1 MPPLVT
7 IGLPVFNSERYIR
20 NSLDSLLGQ
29 TYSDFVLV
37 ISDNAS
43 EDATPSIC
51 DEYVRRDR
59 RVRYYRNATN
69 IGNPGNFNRV
79 FRLAETPYLKWST
92 ADDWWEPTFLE
103 KAVDILERNPDV
115 VLCYPQ
121 ADTVD
126 MERGERSVYHDVL
139 HLVQEDPVERF
150 IALLDR
156 IGLAHQH
163 LGLIRT
169 DVLRRTHLLGPFVGS
184 DINLLA
190 ELSLYGKF
198 YELPELLFHRRF
210 HKTSGSWK
218 RGDTK
223 HEAAYYLA
231 SGAKPRQLK
240 HVKSHLAFVRA
251 VLTAPLTPGARM
263 RALGYLARRGYWERS
278 LLLSDLRGLARR
290 FMSSDPGSVGP
301 LDGRL

>member
-1 MPPLVT
+1 MAPLVT
-7 IGLPVFNSERYIR
+7 IGLPVFNSERYLR

-29 TYSDFVLV
+29 TYADFVLI

-43 EDATPSIC
+43 EDATPVIC
-51 DEYVRRDR
+51 DEYVRQDS

-79 FRLAETPYLKWST
+79 FQLVETPYLKWST
-92 ADDWWEPTFLE
+92 SDDWWEPTFLE
-103 KAVDILERNPDV
+103 KAVAVLQSDPDV

-121 ADTVD
+121 AEIVDAEHGDTS
-126 MERGERSVYHDVL
+126 RYRDVL
-139 HLVQEDPVERF
+139 HLMQDDPVERF

-156 IGLAHQH
+156 IGLTHQH

-169 DVLRRTHLLGPFVGS
+169 EALRQTHLLGSHVGS

-190 ELSLYGKF
+190 ELALYGKF
-198 YELPELLFHRRF
+198 YELPEVLFHRRF
-210 HKTSGSWK
+210 HNKSGSWK
-218 RGDTK
+218 RGDTR

-231 SGAKPRQLK
+231 SGASPRQLK
-240 HVKSHLAFVRA
+240 HWKSHLAFVRA
-251 VLTAPLTPGARM
+251 VLSAPLTVGARV

-278 LLLSDLRGLARR
+278 MLWSELRGQKRT
-290 FMSSDPGSVGP
+290 V
-301 LDGRL
+301 

>member
-1 MPPLVT
+1 MAPLVT

-20 NSLDSLLGQ
+20 NSLDSLLRQ

-43 EDATPSIC
+43 TDATPSIC

-59 RVRYYRNATN
+59 RVRYCRNATN

-79 FRLAETPYLKWST
+79 FQLTETPYLKWST

-103 KAVDILERNPDV
+103 RAVEILERNPDV

-121 ADTVD
+121 AETVD
-126 MERGERSVYHDVL
+126 MEHGERSVYHDVL

-169 DVLRRTHLLGPFVGS
+169 HALRQTHLLGSFVGS

-231 SGAKPRQLK
+231 AGANPRQLR

-251 VLTAPLTPGARM
+251 VLSAPLSLGARM

-278 LLLSDLRGLARR
+278 LLLSELRGLTRR
-290 FMSSDPGSVGP
+290 LMPSDQ
-301 LDGRL
+301 GRWASR